1 MYYFLKKRWCYF
13 FALATLL
20 GSNTSLEAQLSLPN
34 KDIVTPVRIT
44 PGMARLATVV
54 NTPGNAFGRHFNMNA
69 TGRNDV
75 NAYLL
80 CYLTTLIYPQYLA
93 TVAGD
98 ASPEYITRLH
108 NSRSA
113 FEQEYKLY
121 TSRLFNNAKYFFFQE
136 SFAGGYDPEAM
147 IVSTDDAIFVVFR
160 GTDRVASNKKENF
173 VSSFMFDWAEWLL
186 TDFDARQHTD
196 PDVTGKVHAG
206 FWHSLSY
213 QNFKGQLM
221 NRIVAENG
229 RNKKIWVTGHSL
241 GAAHAQ
247 LFAMYLRNKNVP
259 VQGVYVYA
267 SPHPGTQEFVTA
279 MNQLFPGDRLQRF
292 DFSSDPVTTIAPY
305 TLGYR
310 RAGTRIFY
318 EDIKTMRFRAPE
330 RSFTDA
336 LALVPA
342 LTGAA
347 GFNLAGS
354 QLCYHHPTWYL
365 RAAYE
370 QLSKEERVKVPVPL
384 PLPHPDNNV
393 NDYSSPCDMLA
404 RNKGINASAPGSMI
418 EEGIAAIGETIEKIR
433 FAATSILDNVTGAAL
448 STGYYYI
455 SSHASGDELQLND
468 KSGIDN
474 GKDVQLNKTRQRL
487 YLQRFGTIG
496 YSIRFALKDGKEYV
510 LDSEMSDLF
519 DDGASNILLWEKNGM
534 PGVSAN
540 QRWLLIRLKDKKYII
555 KNLANGKVL
564 DANNGCTQSATC
576 GVKTWRPVN
585 DDQTQIWTIEP
596 AN

>member
-1 MYYFLKKRWCYF
+1 MYYFLKKRCRHL
-13 FALATLL
+13 LAFTVLS
-20 GSNTSLEAQLSLPN
+20 GSAFICHAQVALPN
-34 KDIVTPVRIT
+34 KDLVIPSRIA
-44 PGMARLATVV
+44 PGIARVATVI
-54 NTPGNAFGRHFNMNA
+54 NTPANAFGRFFNMNE

-98 ASPEYITRLH
+98 ATPEYITRLH

-121 TSRLFNNAKYFFFQE
+121 TSRFFNNARYFFFQE

-147 IVSTDDAIFVVFR
+147 VVSTDDAIFVVFR
-160 GTDRVASNKKENF
+160 GTDRVASNKKENPI
-173 VSSFMFDWAEWLL
+173 SSFIFDWAEWLL
-186 TDFDARQHTD
+186 TDFDARQITD
-196 PDVTGKVHAG
+196 PDITGKVHAG
-206 FWHSLSY
+206 FWYSLGY
-213 QNFKGQLM
+213 NNFKSQLM

-229 RNKKIWVTGHSL
+229 RNKKIWITGHSL

-247 LFAMYLRNKNVP
+247 LFAMYLRNKSIP

-318 EDIKTMRFRAPE
+318 EDIKSMRFRAAE

-336 LALVPA
+336 LALGPA
-342 LTGAA
+342 LTGSF

-370 QLSKEERVKVPVPL
+370 QLTKEERNRVPVPL

-393 NDYSSPCDMLA
+393 NDYSAACDILA

-418 EEGIAAIGETIEKIR
+418 EEGVAAVGEAIEKIR
-433 FAATSILDNVTGAAL
+433 FAAASILENITGTAL
-448 STGYYYI
+448 TNGYYYI
-455 SSHASGDELQLND
+455 SSHASGDKLYLND
-468 KSGIDN
+468 KNGIAN
-474 GKDVQLNKTRQRL
+474 GKDVQLNRTRHRL
-487 YLQRFGTIG
+487 YIQRFGTIG
-496 YSIRFALKDGKEYV
+496 YSLRFGVNDSKDVV

-519 DDGASNILLWEKNGM
+519 DDGASNILLWERNNV

-540 QRWLLIRLKDKKYII
+540 QRWLLIRLRNNKYLI

-564 DANNGCTQSATC
+564 DANNGCTQNETC
-576 GVKTWRPVN
+576 GVKTWRPVT